1 VSTDSQ
7 IEASASPDAAEN
19 TEQRIAWLTP
29 VLGLVASAGA
39 YAGGCHDWAAGLLV
53 GTALAWLNFRWLRR
67 GLDALVVAS
76 VEQQDREKPRV
87 PLSTYFTTAFRYGL
101 LAIAAYVIFLYLHI
115 PIVSMIIGLLALG
128 AATIAASVWE
138 VLASGTTRAKKSKAS
153 RLENGRTHTLD
164 N

>member
-1 VSTDSQ
+1 MSRDSR
-7 IEASASPDAAEN
+7 IEASASLGAAEH

-29 VLGLVASAGA
+29 VLGLVAAAGA
-39 YAGGCHDWAAGLLV
+39 YAVGYHNWAAGLLV

-76 VEQQDREKPRV
+76 IEQQDREKPRV

-101 LAIAAYVIFLYLHI
+101 LAIAVYVIFICLHI
-115 PIVSMIIGLLALG
+115 PLVSMVIGLLALG
-128 AATIAASVWE
+128 VATIAASVWE
-138 VLASGTTRAKKSKAS
+138 VLASGATRARKSKAS